1 MGGDL
6 KNETTALEILNLKR
20 IQNWRK
26 VVVSNW
32 TSTTAPMTVLSWPM
46 VAVASVAYEHAGN
59 NKDVG

>member
-26 VVVSNW
+26 VVGV
-32 TSTTAPMTVLSWPM
+32 
-46 VAVASVAYEHAGN
+46 ERF
-59 NKDVG
+59 